1 MQVTYIFVFKSLDIR
16 VLNVVP
22 TSLSKCLSCISSVL
36 GLCYEILVNTKN
48 ADFHS
53 EVDRK

>member
-22 TSLSKCLSCISSVL
+22 ASLSKCLSCISSVL